1 MPLAAMGTTLGVF
14 EVLAPEIDD
23 EWMTWLSVIGDRV
36 AKALALTETQA
47 QADAATTDSREPSA
61 DDMTT
66 TSRMLIAAED
76 YDDVAAAAMHMIDDE
91 VQALALTLFEQPLD
105 VDAEGTEGV
114 TANRRYV
121 QAYAD
126 GGGVQMPERDAT
138 KGGMPEQSFIVDLRR
153 GVPLVVDNVAMDA
166 GYLPGWLREQA
177 TEADVKQVIAFGLAS
192 ADVIVGTMDLL
203 FDEPKTLSDAELD
216 RYTTLSKQVGATILS
231 KRLLRQSL
239 EAQQFAA
246 QLVKTNKAIAAAENY
261 TEMAR
266 AVLDDAPESAHAV
279 AIALFNRPFTLMGMP
294 NNLRTEALVTRE
306 GDRDS
311 AEIDFVDY
319 FSAVE
324 DARVT
329 YFLNE
334 YLEGRMM
341 LLWNIVRPRPPV
353 MAGSLV
359 DALKDEPGVDI
370 VVSFGLNMGGSLRGI
385 LVFAGQESLREPG
398 PQYDG
403 LRAIADQLAAVIENR
418 ILLEQTS
425 SALDLIQSQYEM
437 SSRVFQS
444 DDLAGMLRAI
454 YEFAGGI
461 HDRAEMV
468 TTDTGGVTR
477 LVAEVRDG
485 DAQNTSQVVDLDDY
499 PAHQTLSVLEALEVR
514 DVSDDA
520 FISDEERSRLRA
532 AGIGSLVILPI
543 VNDGLLNGLI
553 MLTRSSPM
561 RMSPDRLRA
570 MRSLADQVG
579 VVLENRKL
587 LRSTEVSLEEVQ
599 RLYEMN
605 RAMLRTQDVLDVL
618 RALARFAAPDASV
631 ISYLTMHYADDK
643 LTRVTL
649 DYRLTDEDATLP
661 GEVLLEEAA
670 AIETVDRYLGR
681 RRGASVIFSSEAVIV
696 DGNPAAMLIDR
707 HASASYAAL
716 LIRERDRVKNM
727 VVLLFDEPKPFIDN
741 TRRLYHAA
749 ADQVGVTIENQKLL
763 RETQRSAEELS
774 AQVEVLERISDFATQ
789 VNAAQGER
797 DLLDTGAQAIV
808 EILNVDHSGIV
819 LFNEDMQTGVVM
831 SEYPRTRLRGNTIA
845 MQDSPI
851 LRTDGEQSFAIA
863 DVGTDEQLTEAQ
875 RQNLLDQ
882 GVVSILLVPLIGLN
896 GELFGSLGLDIYDKR
911 REFSSAEVR
920 VAQTIAAQMAIGL
933 QNVRLLRDAQE
944 RAEQLQQITDFSQSA
959 QATLN
964 LEEMIDAA
972 LVSVPRLLPVTHM
985 TIALY
990 NEVRDEL
997 VLVGGW
1003 HEDNSLR
1010 TTLQTGEVIP
1020 QTGTTS
1026 GYVFEAGRYLYVPD
1040 LHTNTVL
1047 RYPHSRTISTLLAMP
1062 LVNRG
1067 QSLGV
1072 VSAGAHRPDA
1082 YTDTDIALFQQMVNQ
1097 MAVAMDNARA
1107 YTQNRRIAE
1116 NKTLANEISVQLQRQ
1131 NDLVDM
1137 VDLTMKQVG
1146 RAIGAKRGRVR
1157 LNTDQRADDST
1168 SKDNNGA

>member
-1 MPLAAMGTTLGVF
+1 M
-14 EVLAPEIDD
+14 
-23 EWMTWLSVIGDRV
+23 
-36 AKALALTETQA
+36 
-47 QADAATTDSREPSA
+47 
-61 DDMTT
+61 DDMTA

-76 YDDVAAAAMHMIDDE
+76 YDDVAAAVMHTIDDE

-126 GGGVQMPERDAT
+126 ASGVYMPEQDDT
-138 KGGMPEQSFIVDLRR
+138 KSAMPEQSFIVDLRR
-153 GVPLVVDNVAMDA
+153 GVPLVVDNVATDA
-166 GYLPGWLREQA
+166 GYLPAWLREQA
-177 TEADVKQVIAFGLAS
+177 TEAGTKRIIAFGLAS
-192 ADVIVGTMDLL
+192 AGVIVGTLDLL
-203 FDEPKTLSDAELD
+203 LDEPKTLSDTELN

-239 EAQQFAA
+239 EAQQFAS

-266 AVLDDAPESAHAV
+266 AVLDDAPESAYAV

-294 NNLRTEALVTRE
+294 NNLRTEALVTRD

-311 AEIDFVDY
+311 TEIDFVDY

-341 LLWNIVRPRPPV
+341 LLWNVVRPRSPV
-353 MAGSLV
+353 MAESLV
-359 DALKDEPGVDI
+359 DALTDESDVDI

-444 DDLAGMLRAI
+444 DDLAGMLWAI
-454 YEFAGGI
+454 YDFAGGV

-477 LVAEVRDG
+477 LVAQVSG
-485 DAQNTSQVVDLDDY
+485 DTAQNMSQVVDLDDY
-499 PAHQTLSVLEALEVR
+499 PAHRTLSVLEALEVR
-514 DVSDDA
+514 DVSEDA
-520 FISDEERSRLRA
+520 FISDDERNRLQS
-532 AGIGSLVILPI
+532 AGVASLVILPI
-543 VNDGLLNGLI
+543 VNDGALNGLI
-553 MLTRSSPM
+553 MLTRSSPL

-618 RALARFAAPDASV
+618 RALSHFAAPDAST
-631 ISYLTMHYADDK
+631 ITYLTMHYTDDMLAK
-643 LTRVTL
+643 VTL
-649 DYRLTDEDATLP
+649 DYLLTGEDATLP
-661 GEVLLEEAA
+661 GEVLVEDAVTLD
-670 AIETVDRYLGR
+670 TVDRYLDR
-681 RRGASVIFSSEAVIV
+681 RLDATAIFSPEGAIV
-696 DGNPAAMLIDR
+696 GGNPAAILIDR
-707 HASASYAAL
+707 YSSASYAAL
-716 LIRERDRVKNM
+716 LVRERGRVANM

-741 TRRLYHAA
+741 TRRLYQAA
-749 ADQVGVTIENQKLL
+749 ADQLGVTIENQKLL

-797 DLLDTGAQAIV
+797 DLLDMGAKAIV

-831 SEYPRTRLRGNTIA
+831 SEYPRTRLRGNTVA

-851 LRTDGEQSFAIA
+851 LKTDGEQSFAIPEVA
-863 DVGTDEQLTEAQ
+863 TDERLSGNQ
-875 RQNLLDQ
+875 RKNLLDQ
-882 GVVSILLVPLIGLN
+882 DVASILLVPLIGLN
-896 GELFGSLGLDIYDKR
+896 GELFGSLGLDVYNET

-944 RAEQLQQITDFSQSA
+944 RAEQLQRITDFSQSA

-972 LVSVPRLLPVTHM
+972 LVSVPRLLRVTHM
-985 TIALY
+985 TIAFY

-997 VLVGGW
+997 VLMGGW

-1010 TTLQTGEVIP
+1010 TTLQGGEVIS
-1020 QTGTTS
+1020 QMGTTT
-1026 GYVFEAGRYLYVPD
+1026 GYVFESGRYLYVPD
-1040 LHTNTVL
+1040 LHISTAL

-1072 VSAGAHRPDA
+1072 VSVGAHRADA

-1157 LNTDQRADDST
+1157 LNTDRQPPDDTT